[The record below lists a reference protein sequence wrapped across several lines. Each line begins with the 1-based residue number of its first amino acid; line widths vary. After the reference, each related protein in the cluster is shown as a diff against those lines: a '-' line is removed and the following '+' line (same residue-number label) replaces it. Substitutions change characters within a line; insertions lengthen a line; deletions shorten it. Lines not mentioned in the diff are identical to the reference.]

1 MTVMTREN
9 HGRSILSAVSN
20 TPGHGNV
27 VESHILASWK
37 RCVSEYQLDPDAPP
51 ETQFVS
57 HEELGRRREK
67 SCGLVEIAQTEMTN
81 LYQQVA
87 GTGYS
92 ILLSDPDGVVLKYVG
107 DPIFT
112 NAAASTGLQ
121 AGAIWHERFQGTNGI
136 GTCLVEQRPLVIHQ
150 DHHFFDKNTRL
161 TCSAAPIFDPTG
173 RISAVLDAS
182 SESRM
187 AQQHTMVLVNMSAQL
202 IENRLFLCEMRDHY
216 LLRFHSRPEFVNTL
230 GEGAVAFDP
239 AGQILAA
246 NRSALFQLN
255 HEPSDGIVGLTLGDL
270 FNIRLDTALEYAHA
284 PMTQPIPLHDS
295 RQGRRFFASLQ
306 PPASTPTPSLPTLR
320 SRRGSSH
327 TAPHQAMEGLH
338 WGDTRMQRNVEQARK
353 LLEKDLP
360 FLLLGETGVGKDVFA
375 RAVHL
380 SSTRHLKPFIAVNC
394 ASLPETLIESE
405 LFGYRPGAFT
415 GASREGSRG
424 KIVQADGGTLFLD
437 EIGDM
442 PLALQARLLR
452 VLEEREVVPLGGET
466 PIKVDIRVISA
477 THQDLQQQVSDGRF
491 REDLFYRLYGISLT
505 IPPLR
510 ERQDRGE
517 LIRRLLEI
525 EAEGSGAITMEPE
538 ALAVLEA
545 YSWPGNIRQLRSV
558 LRALI
563 GLCDDGVI
571 RVGSLPDYTLA
582 ASPEAASQSPG
593 DLSNPLTL
601 AERETILRELETCHW
616 NVSQVASK
624 LNVSRNTL
632 YRKMKRC
639 GIKPPR

>member
-9 HGRSILSAVSN
+9 HGRSILSAVYN
-20 TPGHGNV
+20 TPGHKNG
-27 VESHILASWK
+27 VENHILASWK
-37 RCVSEYQLDPDAPP
+37 RCAGEYQLDPDAPP
-51 ETQFVS
+51 ETRFVS
-57 HEELGRRREK
+57 REELAQRREK
-67 SCGLVEIAQTEMTN
+67 SCALLEIAQAEMTN

-92 ILLSDPDGVVLKYVG
+92 ILLTDSEGVVLKYVG

-121 AGAIWHERFQGTNGI
+121 AGAIWHEQFQGTNGI

-150 DHHFFDKNTRL
+150 DDHFFDKNTRL
-161 TCSAAPIFDPTG
+161 TCSAAPIFDPAG

-202 IENRLFLCEMRDHY
+202 IENRLFLYEMLDHY

-239 AGQILAA
+239 AGRILAA

-255 HEPSDGIVGLTLGDL
+255 HDQSERIIGLLLGDV
-270 FNIRLDTALEYAHA
+270 FNLRLDTALEYAHA
-284 PMTQPIPLHDS
+284 PMTQPIPLHDT
-295 RQGRRFFASLQ
+295 RQGRRFFVTLQ
-306 PPASTPTPSLPTLR
+306 PPASTPVPRLPVPR
-320 SRRGSSH
+320 ARRGSNP
-327 TAPHQAMEGLH
+327 TPHQAMEGLH
-338 WGDTRMQRNVEQARK
+338 WGDTRMKHNIEQARK

-360 FLLLGETGVGKDVFA
+360 FMLLGETGAGKDVFA

-380 SSTRHLKPFIAVNC
+380 SSTRHQKPFIAVNC

-415 GASREGSRG
+415 GASRDGSRG

-466 PIKVDIRVISA
+466 PVKVDIHVICA
-477 THQDLQQQVSDGRF
+477 THQDLQQQVADGRF
-491 REDLFYRLYGISLT
+491 REDLFYRLHGISLT

-510 ERQDRGE
+510 ERQDRGK
-517 LIRRLLEI
+517 LIQHLLET
-525 EAEGSGAITMEPE
+525 EAEGSGVVTMEPE

-545 YSWPGNIRQLRSV
+545 YPWPGNIRQLRSV
-558 LRALI
+558 LRTLI
-563 GLCDDGVI
+563 GLCDDGII

-582 ASPEAASQSPG
+582 ARPETASQAA

-601 AERETILRELETCHW
+601 AERETILRELEASHW

>member
-1 MTVMTREN
+1 MSFMTREN
-9 HGRSILSAVSN
+9 HGRAIQSAVSN
-20 TPGHGNV
+20 SPDNKKSLENKV
-27 VESHILASWK
+27 LASWK
-37 RCVSEYQLDPDAPP
+37 RCVDEYQLDPDTPP
-51 ETQFVS
+51 EARFVS
-57 HEELGRRREK
+57 REELGQRREK
-67 SCGLVEIAQTEMTN
+67 SGGLVEIAQAEMTN
-81 LYQQVA
+81 LFQQVA

-92 ILLSDPDGVVLKYVG
+92 ILLTDPDGVVLKYVG

-112 NAAASTGLQ
+112 SAAASTGLQ
-121 AGAIWHERFQGTNGI
+121 AGAIWHEQFQGTNGI

-150 DHHFFDKNTRL
+150 DDHFFNKNTRL
-161 TCSAAPIFDPTG
+161 TCSAAPIFDPAG
-173 RISAVLDAS
+173 HISAVLDAS

-239 AGQILAA
+239 AGRVLAA

-255 HEPSDGIVGLTLGDL
+255 YDQSDTIVGLLLGDV
-270 FNIRLDTALEYAHA
+270 FNIRLDKALEYAHS
-284 PMTQPIPLHDS
+284 PMAQPIPLHD
-295 RQGRRFFASLQ
+295 RHQDRRFFVNLQ
-306 PPASTPTPSLPTLR
+306 PPANTPASRVPVPRGRRDSHPTPHRVL
-320 SRRGSSH
+320 
-327 TAPHQAMEGLH
+327 EGLH
-338 WGDTRMQRNVEQARK
+338 WGDTRMQHNIEQASK

-360 FLLLGETGVGKDVFA
+360 FMLLGETGVGKDVFA
-375 RAVHL
+375 RSVHL
-380 SSTRHLKPFIAVNC
+380 SSSRHQKPFIAVNC
-394 ASLPETLIESE
+394 ASLPESLIESE

-466 PIKVDIRVISA
+466 PVKVDIHVISA
-477 THQDLQQQVSDGRF
+477 THQDLQQQAADGRF
-491 REDLFYRLYGISLT
+491 REDLFYRLHGISLT

-510 ERQDRGE
+510 ERQDRSE
-517 LIRRLLEI
+517 LIQHLLKI
-525 EAEGSGAITMEPE
+525 EAGGSNVVTLEPE

-545 YSWPGNIRQLRSV
+545 YAWPGNIRQLRCV
-558 LRALI
+558 LRTLI
-563 GLCDDGVI
+563 GLCDDGIIGVS
-571 RVGSLPDYTLA
+571 SLPDYTLA
-582 ASPEAASQSPG
+582 GHPEAASQAG
-593 DLSNPLTL
+593 NLTNPLKL
-601 AERETILRELETCHW
+601 AERETLLRELETSHW

>member
-1 MTVMTREN
+1 MSVMTREN
-9 HGRSILSAVSN
+9 HGRAIRSAVSN
-20 TPGHGNV
+20 TPDHKSNV
-27 VESHILASWK
+27 ENQILASWK
-37 RCVSEYQLDPDAPP
+37 RCVAEYQLDPDTPP
-51 ETQFVS
+51 EARFVS
-57 HEELGRRREK
+57 REELGQRREH
-67 SCGLVEIAQTEMTN
+67 CGGLVEIAQAEMTN
-81 LYQQVA
+81 LFQQVA

-92 ILLSDPDGVVLKYVG
+92 ILLTDPDGVVLKYVG

-112 NAAASTGLQ
+112 SAAASTGLQ
-121 AGAIWHERFQGTNGI
+121 AGAIWHEQFQGTNGI

-150 DHHFFDKNTRL
+150 DDHFFNKNTRL
-161 TCSAAPIFDPTG
+161 TCSAAPIFDPAG

-239 AGQILAA
+239 AGRVLAA
-246 NRSALFQLN
+246 NRSALFQLSYDQP
-255 HEPSDGIVGLTLGDL
+255 ERIVGLLLGDV
-270 FNIRLDTALEYAHA
+270 FNIRLDTALEYAHS
-284 PMTQPIPLHDS
+284 PMAQPIPLHDTH
-295 RQGRRFFASLQ
+295 QDRRFFVSLQ
-306 PPASTPTPSLPTLR
+306 PPANTPAPRVPVPR
-320 SRRGSSH
+320 ARRGSNP
-327 TAPHQAMEGLH
+327 APHRVMEGLH
-338 WGDTRMQRNVEQARK
+338 WGDTRMKHNIEQASK

-360 FLLLGETGVGKDVFA
+360 FMLLGETGVGKDVFA
-375 RAVHL
+375 RSVHL
-380 SSTRHLKPFIAVNC
+380 SSSRHQKPFIAVNC
-394 ASLPETLIESE
+394 ASLPESLIESE

-466 PIKVDIRVISA
+466 PVKVDIHVISA
-477 THQDLQQQVSDGRF
+477 THQDLQQQVADGRF
-491 REDLFYRLYGISLT
+491 REDLFYRLHGISLT

-517 LIRRLLEI
+517 LIQHLLEI
-525 EAEGSGAITMEPE
+525 EAGGSDVISLEPE

-545 YSWPGNIRQLRSV
+545 YPWPGNIRQLRCV
-558 LRALI
+558 LRTLI
-563 GLCDDGVI
+563 GLCDDGI
-571 RVGSLPDYTLA
+571 IGVGSLPDYTLA
-582 ASPEAASQSPG
+582 GQPEAASQTEG
-593 DLSNPLTL
+593 LTNPLTL
-601 AERETILRELETCHW
+601 AERETLLRELETSHW

-624 LNVSRNTL
+624 LDVSRNTL